1 MNHKILIAD
10 DHSIVR
16 SGLKYL
22 IKEMLPFSLCEEA
35 RNGDEVFTHTKRNKF
50 DLLILDINMP
60 YTDSFTLINNLLAH
74 DSTLKILIFTMNAE
88 SIYAERLFKLGVL
101 GFLHKEVN
109 SNFEIMNAINTV
121 LNNKVYLNK
130 DSKLLATKN
139 ISLSTEEKSPFEKLT
154 NREFQ
159 IAQSIINGDTQAQ
172 IIETFKLHPSTISTH
187 KANIFEKLGIES
199 IQDLLELHK
208 MYN

>member
-1 MNHKILIAD
+1 
-10 DHSIVR
+10 
-16 SGLKYL
+16 
-22 IKEMLPFSLCEEA
+22 
-35 RNGDEVFTHTKRNKF
+35 
-50 DLLILDINMP
+50 MP

-121 LNNKVYLNK
+121 LNNKIYLNK

-159 IAQSIINGDTQAQ
+159 IAQSIINGDTQSQ

>member
-1 MNHKILIAD
+1 
-10 DHSIVR
+10 
-16 SGLKYL
+16 
-22 IKEMLPFSLCEEA
+22 
-35 RNGDEVFTHTKRNKF
+35 
-50 DLLILDINMP
+50 
-60 YTDSFTLINNLLAH
+60 
-74 DSTLKILIFTMNAE
+74 
-88 SIYAERLFKLGVL
+88 
-101 GFLHKEVN
+101 
-109 SNFEIMNAINTV
+109 MNAINTV
-121 LNNKVYLNK
+121 LNNKIYLNK
-130 DSKLLATKN
+130 DSKILATKN

-159 IAQSIINGDTQAQ
+159 IAQSIINGDTQSQ